1 VPFIGFAPAV
11 ALAASLAWAVEAP
24 AQSLQNRP
32 VRIVVP
38 TAPGGTL
45 DLLTRVMAPKL
56 GEAWGATVVV
66 DNRAGASGII
76 GYEAVANANPDGH
89 TMAMVGSTF
98 SVTAAV
104 YRKLPFDALRDFVPV
119 SLVAYAPWGLIVNAA
134 LPVRTVKELVAL
146 TKERSGQ
153 INYASTGTGGATHLA
168 VELFKSMTGAQMTH
182 VPYKGTAPALN
193 DVIGGQVQLMIT
205 GITTAMPHVATGKL
219 RVLAVTGKN
228 RVPSLPDVPTIAE
241 SVPGYEYNNW
251 FGALAPRAAPV
262 SVVAQLHRGIE
273 QALKAKEVR
282 QTLVAQGL
290 EPVGSSPAQFRDVLR
305 QEIARY
311 SKLASSIGVQLD

>member
-1 VPFIGFAPAV
+1 V
-11 ALAASLAWAVEAP
+11 LAAWLVSAAEAP

-76 GYEAVANANPDGH
+76 GYEAVAKANPDGH

-104 YRKLPFDALRDFVPV
+104 YRKLPFDALDDFVPV
-119 SLVAYAPWGLIVNAA
+119 SLVAYSPWGIIVNAS
-134 LPVRTVKELVAL
+134 LPARTVKELVAL
-146 TKERSGQ
+146 SKERQ

-168 VELFKSMTGAQMTH
+168 AELFKSMTGAQMTH

-193 DVIGGQVQLMIT
+193 DVISGQVQLTIT

-219 RVLAVTGKN
+219 RVLAVTAKK

-262 SVVAQLHRGIE
+262 SVVAQLQRGIE
-273 QALKAKEVR
+273 QALKATEVR
-282 QTLVAQGL
+282 QVLVAQGL
-290 EPVGSSPAQFRDVLR
+290 EPVGSSPPQFRDMLR
-305 QEIARY
+305 QEIAKY